1 MKVSIIIP
9 AYNEE
14 QRLGSTLESLWNA
27 FRRARWTED
36 DWEILVVDDGS
47 RDRTWEVIA
56 RYQSQWRCLKGV
68 RLPANQGKGQALRRG
83 VVRARGDALVVYD
96 ADGAT
101 PASLIAE
108 YLPIVLQGEQ
118 DIVVGSRELG
128 LRTGRQVTYSPL
140 RRRMGRIFAR
150 LAEPVVP
157 GIADTQC
164 GFKLFR
170 REVARDLFPRL
181 NQRGFLW
188 DVELL
193 ALARRRSY
201 RVAEVPVDWRHQ
213 PGSKVRP
220 LRESWR
226 MYRQLRALKRAL
238 QAAEER
244 VWVPGPACLVCGGDR
259 WEAVTRGAP
268 YGVVRC
274 AVCGLGMIDPRPDPQ
289 ALQAYYNDE
298 GYFSRETGFAGYA
311 DYLRWEPWIKKTA
324 VRRLNLIE
332 RWIQPP
338 GRLLEIGCAAGFFLE
353 VARSRGWDV
362 QGIELSPWAA
372 RIARERLGPDRVVQG
387 SIEEAAAGFGG
398 ASFDVVVG
406 WDVLEHLLEPDRALS
421 RLNAAMTERGILA
434 VTTPDAEGWLARWM
448 GPRWMNYAK
457 LPEHIF
463 MFGKQTLCD
472 LLWQHRF
479 QPFVVQ
485 SHGKHVPAE
494 FFLARLLQ
502 MFGRNPRRLPMR
514 SVLARRGFYC
524 NPTDIVFVL
533 AGKVGSGSPPSPPRD
548 GMRAHFKEE
557 EKPCGED

>member
-14 QRLGSTLESLWNA
+14 KRLGSTLEALWSA

-36 DWEILVVDDGS
+36 DWEVLVVDDGS

-56 RYQSQWRCLKGV
+56 RYQSQWRCLRGV

-83 VVRARGDALVVYD
+83 VVRARGDAVVVYD

-108 YLPIVLQGEQ
+108 YLPLVLQGEQ

-128 LRTGRQVTYSPL
+128 LQTGRQVTYSPL
-140 RRRMGRIFAR
+140 RRRIGRIFAR
-150 LAEPVVP
+150 LAASVVP

-164 GFKLFR
+164 GFKFFR
-170 REVARDLFPRL
+170 REVARDLFPL
-181 NQRGFLW
+181 LKQKGFLW

-220 LRESWR
+220 LREGWR
-226 MYRQLRALKRAL
+226 MYRQLRALKRSL
-238 QAAEER
+238 NAADER
-244 VWVPGPACLVCGGDR
+244 AWVPGPACLVCGGDR
-259 WEAVTRGAP
+259 WEAVTRGQP
-268 YGVVRC
+268 YAVVRC
-274 AVCGLGMIDPRPDPQ
+274 AVCGLGMINPRPGPQ
-289 ALQAYYNDE
+289 ALRAYYDE
-298 GYFSRETGFAGYA
+298 RYFSRETGSAGYA

-324 VRRLNLIE
+324 VRRLDLIE
-332 RWIQPP
+332 RWIRPP

-362 QGIELSPWAA
+362 RGIELSPWAA
-372 RIARERLGPDRVVQG
+372 RIAQERLGSHCVVQR
-387 SIEEAAAGFGG
+387 SIEEAAAELGD
-398 ASFDVVVG
+398 APFDVVVG
-406 WDVLEHLLEPDRALS
+406 WDVLEHLLEPDQALS
-421 RLNAAMTERGILA
+421 SLYAAMTERGILA

-457 LPEHIF
+457 LPEHIY
-463 MFGKQTLCD
+463 MFGRQNLCE
-472 LLWQHRF
+472 LLWQQRF
-479 QPFVVQ
+479 QPLVVQ

-502 MFGRNPRRLPMR
+502 LFGKSPRRLPMP
-514 SVLARRGFYC
+514 SLSARWGFYC

-533 AGKVGSGSPPSPPRD
+533 AGKIGSGPLPSPSRD
-548 GMRAHFKEE
+548 GMRAHFRGE
-557 EKPCGED
+557 EKPCVEG